1 MTGETRVTRPLLLA
15 LAGRLSAVEGRLR
28 VDGLLLP
35 ERAGAVRSRVGLALL
50 DDPGSAVDE
59 VARALAGRARLA
71 VLCDV
76 DRLDADTRS
85 DVAEELGRAA
95 VAARERADD
104 AGSAFT
110 LVVSARDERR
120 ALALLA
126 DAHRPDV
133 TSLAL
138 PAPHRHRPA
147 PESSTDLS
155 EVFA

>member
-1 MTGETRVTRPLLLA
+1 
-15 LAGRLSAVEGRLR
+15 AV
-28 VDGLLLP
+28 
-35 ERAGAVRSRVGLALL
+35 S
-50 DDPGSAVDE
+50 
-59 VARALAGRARLA
+59 GRARLA
-71 VLCDV
+71 VLCDI
-76 DRLDADTRS
+76 DRLDADTRA
-85 DVAEELGRAA
+85 DVAEALRRAA
-95 VAARERADD
+95 SD
-104 AGSAFT
+104 AGEENPFT

-138 PAPHRHRPA
+138 PSPHRQRPT